1 MRTCRRFAHFD
12 PLTGEVPYWPYPE
25 LSDIVGRARRLLSG
39 RSREEIHHLASV
51 ANDVIAEYF
60 ALAQH
65 REVSRLL
72 AQGQAD
78 FLEVD
83 PQGWILGIKPERID
97 ELDFRRPENTR
108 EADALEA
115 GSVAWPDAF
124 GEPVSAPVL
133 SRCLASLALAHVG
146 DAVHRLH
153 YQYDFETRQYVHQKA
168 KRLQPYDYIVAGQ
181 ATIAATAA
189 VDRAE
194 HLIEARGV
202 LEPAGEHPQPASLAT
217 SAEVGIAEEQ
227 TSLVRP
233 ADEAGRRVEHA
244 RHMAARSL
252 RNRNASRAAALAEWD
267 RDRVLQQLSRAK
279 AGQRLSQW
287 LARQDLELF
296 EPRTVAAWIAA
307 HEKSREQ
314 SR

>member
-83 PQGWILGIKPERID
+83 PQGWVLGIKPERID

-124 GEPVSAPVL
+124 GEPASPPVL

-153 YQYDFETRQYVHQKA
+153 YQYDFEKRQYVHQEA
-168 KRLQPYDYIVAGQ
+168 KRLQPYDYIVATQ
-181 ATIAATAA
+181 ATIAAIAA

-194 HLIEARGV
+194 RLLDARGAITS
-202 LEPAGEHPQPASLAT
+202 AGAQEQAVTPPVSSRLGVATEQTLAERGDDARQRSERARQLAT
-217 SAEVGIAEEQ
+217 
-227 TSLVRP
+227 
-233 ADEAGRRVEHA
+233 
-244 RHMAARSL
+244 L
-252 RNRNASRAAALAEWD
+252 RLANRNATRAAVLAEWD
-267 RDRVLQQLSRAK
+267 RDPQLQKMSHARA
-279 AGQRLSQW
+279 GVRLADW
-287 LARQDLELF
+287 LASQDLERF
-296 EPRTVAAWIAA
+296 EPRTIAQWISCCKKATLQ
-307 HEKSREQ
+307 R
-314 SR
+314 R

>member
-124 GEPVSAPVL
+124 GEPASPAVL

-153 YQYDFETRQYVHQKA
+153 YQYDFEKRQYVHQEA
-168 KRLQPYDYIVAGQ
+168 KRLQPYDYIVATQ
-181 ATIAATAA
+181 ATIAAIAA

-194 HLIEARGV
+194 RLLDARGAITS
-202 LEPAGEHPQPASLAT
+202 AGEQEQAVTPPVSSRLGVATEQTLAERGDDARQRSERARQLAT
-217 SAEVGIAEEQ
+217 
-227 TSLVRP
+227 
-233 ADEAGRRVEHA
+233 
-244 RHMAARSL
+244 L
-252 RNRNASRAAALAEWD
+252 RLANRNATRAAVLAEWD
-267 RDRVLQQLSRAK
+267 RDPQLQKMSHARA
-279 AGQRLSQW
+279 GVRLADW
-287 LARQDLELF
+287 LASQDLERF
-296 EPRTVAAWIAA
+296 EPRTIAQWISCC
-307 HEKSREQ
+307 KKTTLQR
-314 SR
+314 R

>member
-124 GEPVSAPVL
+124 GEPASPPVL

-153 YQYDFETRQYVHQKA
+153 YQYDFEKRQYVHQEA
-168 KRLQPYDYIVAGQ
+168 KRLLPYDYIVATQ
-181 ATIAATAA
+181 ATIAAIAA

-194 HLIEARGV
+194 RLLDARGAITS
-202 LEPAGEHPQPASLAT
+202 AGEQEQAVTPPVSSGLGVATEQTLAERGDDARQRSERARQLAT
-217 SAEVGIAEEQ
+217 
-227 TSLVRP
+227 
-233 ADEAGRRVEHA
+233 
-244 RHMAARSL
+244 L
-252 RNRNASRAAALAEWD
+252 RLANRNATRAAVLAEWD
-267 RDRVLQQLSRAK
+267 RDPQLQKMSHARA
-279 AGQRLSQW
+279 GVRLADW
-287 LARQDLELF
+287 LASQDLERF
-296 EPRTVAAWIAA
+296 EPRTIAQWISCC
-307 HEKSREQ
+307 KKTTLQR
-314 SR
+314 R

>member
-124 GEPVSAPVL
+124 GEPASPPVL

-153 YQYDFETRQYVHQKA
+153 YQYDFEKRQYVHQEA
-168 KRLQPYDYIVAGQ
+168 KRLQPYDYIVATQ
-181 ATIAATAA
+181 ATIAAIAA

-194 HLIEARGV
+194 RLLDARSAITS
-202 LEPAGEHPQPASLAT
+202 AGEQEQAVTPPVSSGLGVATEQTLAERGDDARQRSERARQLAT
-217 SAEVGIAEEQ
+217 
-227 TSLVRP
+227 
-233 ADEAGRRVEHA
+233 
-244 RHMAARSL
+244 L
-252 RNRNASRAAALAEWD
+252 RLANRNATRAAVLAEWD
-267 RDRVLQQLSRAK
+267 RDPQLQKMSHARA
-279 AGQRLSQW
+279 GVRLADW
-287 LARQDLELF
+287 LASQDLERF
-296 EPRTVAAWIAA
+296 EPRTIAQWISCC
-307 HEKSREQ
+307 KKTTLQR
-314 SR
+314 R

>member
-124 GEPVSAPVL
+124 GEPASPPVL

-153 YQYDFETRQYVHQKA
+153 YQYDFEKRQYVHQEA
-168 KRLQPYDYIVAGQ
+168 KRLQPYDYIVATQ
-181 ATIAATAA
+181 ATIAAIAA

-194 HLIEARGV
+194 RLLDARGAITS
-202 LEPAGEHPQPASLAT
+202 AGEQEQAVTPPVSSRLGVATEQTLAERGDDARQRSERARQLAT
-217 SAEVGIAEEQ
+217 
-227 TSLVRP
+227 
-233 ADEAGRRVEHA
+233 
-244 RHMAARSL
+244 L
-252 RNRNASRAAALAEWD
+252 RLANRNATRAAVLAEWD
-267 RDRVLQQLSRAK
+267 RDPQLQKMSHARA
-279 AGQRLSQW
+279 GVRLADW
-287 LARQDLELF
+287 LASQDLERF
-296 EPRTVAAWIAA
+296 EPRTIAQWISCC
-307 HEKSREQ
+307 KKTTLQR
-314 SR
+314 R

>member
-124 GEPVSAPVL
+124 GEPASPPVL

-153 YQYDFETRQYVHQKA
+153 YQYDFEKRQYVHQEA
-168 KRLQPYDYIVAGQ
+168 KRLLPYDYIVATQ
-181 ATIAATAA
+181 ATIAAIAA

-194 HLIEARGV
+194 RLLDARGAITS
-202 LEPAGEHPQPASLAT
+202 PGEQEQAVTPPVSSGLGVATEQTLAERGDDARQRSERARQLAT
-217 SAEVGIAEEQ
+217 
-227 TSLVRP
+227 
-233 ADEAGRRVEHA
+233 
-244 RHMAARSL
+244 L
-252 RNRNASRAAALAEWD
+252 RLANRNATRAAVLAEWD
-267 RDRVLQQLSRAK
+267 RDPQLQKMSHARA
-279 AGQRLSQW
+279 GVRLADW
-287 LARQDLELF
+287 LASQDLERF
-296 EPRTVAAWIAA
+296 EPRTIAQWISCC
-307 HEKSREQ
+307 KKTTLQR
-314 SR
+314 R

>member
-1 MRTCRRFAHFD
+1 MRTCRKFAHFD

-25 LSDIVGRARRLLSG
+25 LSDIVGRARRLLCG

-72 AQGQAD
+72 AQGRAD

-153 YQYDFETRQYVHQKA
+153 YQYDFEKRQYVHQKA

-181 ATIAATAA
+181 AALAAIAA

-194 HLIEARGV
+194 RLLEARGAIT
-202 LEPAGEHPQPASLAT
+202 PAGEQDQAVTPPVSSGVAVAT
-217 SAEVGIAEEQ
+217 EQ
-227 TSLVRP
+227 TS
-233 ADEAGRRVEHA
+233 AGCGGDA
-244 RHMAARSL
+244 RQRSERARQLATL
-252 RNRNASRAAALAEWD
+252 RLASRNATRAAVLAEWD
-267 RDRVLQQLSRAK
+267 RDPQLQKMSHARA
-279 AGQRLSQW
+279 GVRLAEW
-287 LARQDLELF
+287 LASQDLEFF
-296 EPRTVAAWIAA
+296 EPRTISQWISCCKKATLQ
-307 HEKSREQ
+307 R
-314 SR
+314 R

>member
-25 LSDIVGRARRLLSG
+25 LSDIVRRARRLLSG

-115 GSVAWPDAF
+115 GPVAWPDAF
-124 GEPVSAPVL
+124 GEPASPPVL

-153 YQYDFETRQYVHQKA
+153 YQYDFEKRQYVHQKA

-194 HLIEARGV
+194 HLLAARGAITS
-202 LEPAGEHPQPASLAT
+202 AGEQEQAVTSPVSFGLGVAAEQTLAEREDDARQRSERARQLAT
-217 SAEVGIAEEQ
+217 
-227 TSLVRP
+227 
-233 ADEAGRRVEHA
+233 
-244 RHMAARSL
+244 L
-252 RNRNASRAAALAEWD
+252 RLASRDATRAAVLAEWD
-267 RDRVLQQLSRAK
+267 RNPQLQRMSYARA
-279 AGQRLSQW
+279 GVRLAEW
-287 LARQDLELF
+287 LASQDLDLF
-296 EPRTVAAWIAA
+296 EPRTIAKWISCC
-307 HEKSREQ
+307 KKTTLQR
-314 SR
+314 R